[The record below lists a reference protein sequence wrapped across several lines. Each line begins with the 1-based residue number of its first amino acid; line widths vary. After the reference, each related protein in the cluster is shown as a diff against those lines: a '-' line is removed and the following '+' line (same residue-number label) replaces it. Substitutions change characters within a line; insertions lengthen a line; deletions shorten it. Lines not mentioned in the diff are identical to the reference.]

1 MKVYCATLVHESSR
15 CSPIPTDIGSF
26 AEDGLYRPSTGEGEW
41 LRSETLIGV
50 NWGEILR
57 ARGHEIAWGLL
68 ASAEPSRPASAA
80 AYADLRGELLDSLRA
95 AGPVDFVVLFLHGA
109 QVAEGTDDVAGD
121 ILAGVRTIVG
131 AETPVGVLF
140 DLHGNISDVAI
151 ACCDVM
157 LSCLEYPHTDFG
169 SRAAQ
174 LVDLL
179 ERTARREIGPVLA
192 RQRVPMLGT
201 YFTTR
206 QPMRGFVDRAK
217 SFEGQN
223 AVLAVSLSHGFAWAD
238 VEACGASV
246 LVCVDGDREAAAS
259 LAETLAGD
267 YFALRDVIRTPLLSA
282 ESAVAQAMAHPEAP
296 VIIADIS
303 DNPGGGAAGDSTW
316 LLRALLDAGARD
328 CGVGMIWDAGA
339 VDIARRAGVGARLP
353 LRIGGKVGAASG
365 MPVDLDVC
373 VRAVRDDAVQVVQGL
388 PTRIGPA
395 AVVEA
400 EGIAIVLCAVRQQ
413 VFDTACFEAFGIRL
427 AEQRIVVVKS
437 HQHFRERFADVAA
450 HIVYATPPGTVCTD
464 YAAMR
469 FDRIPR
475 PIWPIDAPPFTAFS
489 KPWS

>member
-15 CSPIPTDIGSF
+15 CSPIPTDIHSF
-26 AEDGLYRPSTGEGEW
+26 AEDCLYRPSTGEGER
-41 LRSETLIGV
+41 LRLETLIGV
-50 NWGEILR
+50 NWSEILR
-57 ARGHEIAWGLL
+57 ARGHDIAWGLL
-68 ASAEPSRPASAA
+68 ASAEPSRPASSA
-80 AYADLRGELLDSLRA
+80 AYADLRGELLESLRA
-95 AGPVDFVVLFLHGA
+95 AGSVDFVALFLHGA
-109 QVAEGTDDVAGD
+109 QVAEGVDDVAGD
-121 ILAGVRTIVG
+121 ILAEVREIVG
-131 AETPVGVLF
+131 PETPVGVLF
-140 DLHGNISDVAI
+140 DLHGNISDAAI

-169 SRAAQ
+169 SRAEQ

-179 ERTARREIGPVLA
+179 ERTARREIRPVLA
-192 RQRVPMLGT
+192 RRRVPMLGT

-206 QPMRGFVDRAK
+206 APMREFVDRAK
-217 SFEGQN
+217 GFEGEGGI
-223 AVLAVSLSHGFAWAD
+223 LAVSLSHGFAWAD

-246 LVCVDGDREAAAS
+246 LVCADGDGGRAAS
-259 LAETLAGD
+259 LAEALSGEF
-267 YFALRDVIRTPLLSA
+267 FALRDEIRTPLLSA
-282 ESAVAQAMAHPEAP
+282 ESAVAQAMALPEGP
-296 VIIADIS
+296 VVIADIS

-316 LLRALLDAGARD
+316 LLRALIDAGARD
-328 CGVGMIWDAGA
+328 CAVGMIWDAGA

-365 MPVDLDVC
+365 VTVDLDVC
-373 VRAVRDDAVQVVQGL
+373 VRTLRNDAVQVVQGM

-400 EGIAIVLCAVRQQ
+400 NGITIVLCAVRQQ
-413 VFDTACFEAFGIRL
+413 AFDTACFEAFGIRL
-427 AEQRIVVVKS
+427 SEQRIVAVKS

-469 FDRIPR
+469 FDSIPK

-489 KPWS
+489 RDWS